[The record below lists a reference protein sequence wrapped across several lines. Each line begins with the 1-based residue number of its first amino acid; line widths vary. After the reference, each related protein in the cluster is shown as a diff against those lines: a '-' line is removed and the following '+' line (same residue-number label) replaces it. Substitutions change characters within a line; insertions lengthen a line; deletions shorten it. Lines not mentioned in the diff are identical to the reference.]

1 MFKTVHGRLGVVLFC
16 LVHGK
21 GSTELVKKIT
31 GKLFCDST
39 LPNDE
44 IGSDDSVEI
53 HRPLPP
59 IKPKMLYQ
67 DDDI

>member
-21 GSTELVKKIT
+21 GSTELVDKIT
-31 GKLFCDST
+31 GKLFFDST

-44 IGSDDSVEI
+44 IGSDGSVEMCGI
-53 HRPLPP
+53 TTIALQAKDVIPG
-59 IKPKMLYQ
+59 
-67 DDDI
+67 

>member
-1 MFKTVHGRLGVVLFC
+1 MFKNVHGRLGVVLFC

-21 GSTELVKKIT
+21 GSNELVKKIT

-44 IGSDDSVEI
+44 IGSDGSVAI
-53 HRPLPP
+53 RGITTTALQAKDVIPG
-59 IKPKMLYQ
+59 
-67 DDDI
+67 